1 VKNGD
6 QAYEVV
12 TADAREDRVRV
23 RLRRISA
30 ETLGAIYESK
40 VRALSDAAQLSDRE
54 RSVLTYLLMGRS
66 LSDIAMILDISPR
79 TVKFHQANVLEKL
92 GADSRAD
99 LVRLIT

>member
-1 VKNGD
+1 VLT
-6 QAYEVV
+6 Y
-12 TADAREDRVRV
+12 REH
-23 RLRRISA
+23 
-30 ETLGAIYESK
+30 
-40 VRALSDAAQLSDRE
+40 RALADAAQLSERE

-66 LSDIAMILDISPR
+66 LGDIALILGISPR